1 MAAVQSIQRAISVLR
16 ALSRSPMGVT
26 QLSESVGLPKST
38 VARLLAALEEEG
50 AVEQI
55 EVGGQYSIGD
65 GLLDL
70 SGGLSSGRN
79 LVYLA
84 RPFLTAL
91 ALEIDETVGL
101 SVPDGKNVHYHDHV
115 GPDTEVQV
123 RDWTGEYVPLHLVP
137 SGLVVLAHLPID
149 ELDSYLQGELLAATS
164 NSVTDPQDVRT
175 RVNQIRSAGYA
186 WGFEEFAEGINSVAA
201 PVYGQHEHV
210 VAVLHIHGPAYRFPD
225 PNRSHDLGLR
235 LIQICNELNRQLL

>member
-1 MAAVQSIQRAISVLR
+1 MAAVQSIQRAFSVLR

-38 VARLLAALEEEG
+38 VKRLLAALEEEG

-79 LVYLA
+79 LVSW

-101 SVPDGKNVHYHDHV
+101 SVPDGKNVHYLDHV

-123 RDWTGEYVPLHLVP
+123 RDWTGEYTSALSALRF
-137 SGLVVLAHLPID
+137 GGARALA
-149 ELDSYLQGELLAATS
+149 
-164 NSVTDPQDVRT
+164 NT
-175 RVNQIRSAGYA
+175 RVGVLFARRTSCCDFEQCDSPPRRTNAG
-186 WGFEEFAEGINSVAA
+186 
-201 PVYGQHEHV
+201 
-210 VAVLHIHGPAYRFPD
+210 
-225 PNRSHDLGLR
+225 
-235 LIQICNELNRQLL
+235 